1 MIELDRFVPVEYEN
15 QIQREERLTHEG
27 EHDVHQHVIIQVN
40 NEDDIKLQHHFILS
54 LSSRYYT
61 RY

>member
-27 EHDVHQHVIIQVN
+27 EHDVHQHETIQVN
-40 NEDDIKLQHHFILS
+40 NEDDIKPQHHFILS
-54 LSSRYYT
+54 LSGRYYT